1 MNYCTNCGNKLKEN
15 SNFCTSCGK
24 PTKNELEKIKA
35 KKQEEKEKR
44 KDKTILWLGTLL
56 VIVASIIFAFTNW
69 ENMGRVFKI
78 VFLIVESLIF
88 FIISFVYKK
97 LNNESSYKVMWFLG
111 TIFIPIILNL
121 VAEYELFGN
130 YLSYSGS
137 GIFVYL
143 ALSSFICTVMYYLSY
158 KFIKSNVFLY
168 LGHIFLYFV
177 IVFTLYA
184 FKLDIVLE
192 NNNLILIILSFINL
206 IIIVLNI
213 FIKNR
218 SINIFMSFIMLVLFF
233 ITIIYFGIS
242 YYDSTTIFLLFTYI
256 FEIASLFILI
266 KVSKKNF
273 IIYLYPIFIY
283 LLSTQA
289 ITQLNFYNLQVYI
302 LILVSI
308 LLYLILRS
316 INNKAI
322 NIISFILLLIISYS
336 SLINAN
342 ANIILSCSIILLGLY
357 IFIIKCNIGR
367 VESSISEIL
376 LPVNIYLIISS
387 LFDLFVSVKPELILL
402 ISSIIC
408 FTIFNIFDEKNKKD
422 NLNKVFEISA
432 YILVLISSFI
442 IILFESTLT
451 SFMLN
456 EFLWIYYFLYAFIK
470 KKKKAESISMF
481 SISIANLIL
490 CSISLDIKLYY
501 VILTI
506 STILTVIYILS
517 NRIGFKNKNLLIY
530 FSYSFI
536 ILLSLFNIKEYS
548 MFAFMCNIL
557 LYVILYYIYNK
568 REKIPFIFKYIFT
581 LLGFI
586 LIYRLFDY
594 FIDKEVIA
602 NLFTLITYIIIIISM
617 YLLEIDSDRKITCY
631 IPVITIPY
639 INLVNNVDIFSDIK
653 IELIA
658 MLIILLT
665 MIIFEKIRPFKDT
678 KLDDIFEVIV
688 LIIIY
693 LSIAQ
698 ETITFNYIV
707 SALYLFYGIIKKTDI
722 FVTLGIVLILLSTLI
737 NLIQA
742 FSTLATIFVILVIGI
757 SLIGYVLY
765 KETKKNKN

>member
-69 ENMGRVFKI
+69 ENMERVFKI

-97 LNNESSYKVMWFLG
+97 LNNESSCKVMWFLG

-168 LGHIFLYFV
+168 LGHIFLYLV

-442 IILFESTLT
+442 IILFKSTLT

>member
-15 SNFCTSCGK
+15 SNFCTNCGK
-24 PTKNELEKIKA
+24 PTKNELEKIKV

-69 ENMGRVFKI
+69 ENMENLFKI

-88 FIISFVYKK
+88 FITSFVYKK
-97 LNNESSYKVMWFLG
+97 LNNESSYKAMWFLG

-121 VAEYELFGN
+121 VAKYELFGN

-143 ALSSFICTVMYYLSY
+143 ALSSFICAVMYYLSY

-168 LGHIFLYFV
+168 LGHIFLYLV
-177 IVFTLYA
+177 VVFTLYV

-206 IIIVLNI
+206 IIIALNI

-218 SINIFMSFIMLVLFF
+218 SINIFMSFIMLALFF
-233 ITIIYFGIS
+233 VTFICFGID
-242 YYDSTTIFLLFTYI
+242 YYDSTTIFLLFTYV

-316 INNKAI
+316 INNKVI

-336 SLINAN
+336 SLFNAT

-408 FTIFNIFDEKNKKD
+408 FTIFNIFNEKNKKD

-432 YILVLISSFI
+432 YILILISSFI

-456 EFLWIYYFLYAFIK
+456 EFLWIYYFLYTFIK
-470 KKKKAESISMF
+470 KKNKVESISMF

-506 STILTVIYILS
+506 STIITVIYILS
-517 NRIGFKNKNLLIY
+517 NRIGFKNKNLLVY
-530 FSYSFI
+530 FSYSFM

-548 MFAFMCNIL
+548 MYAFMCNIL

-586 LIYRLFDY
+586 LIYRSFDY

-639 INLVNNVDIFSDIK
+639 INLVNNVDVFSDIK

-688 LIIIY
+688 LIMIY

-707 SALYLFYGIIKKTDI
+707 SALYLFYGIIKKKDI

>member
-24 PTKNELEKIKA
+24 PTKNELEKIKT

-69 ENMGRVFKI
+69 ENMENLFKI

-88 FIISFVYKK
+88 FITSFVYKK
-97 LNNESSYKVMWFLG
+97 LNNKSSYKAMWFLG

-143 ALSSFICTVMYYLSY
+143 ALSSFICAVMYYLSY

-168 LGHIFLYFV
+168 LGHIFLYLV
-177 IVFTLYA
+177 VVFTLYV

-233 ITIIYFGIS
+233 ITIIYFDIS
-242 YYDSTTIFLLFTYI
+242 YYDSNTIFLLFTYI

-289 ITQLNFYNLQVYI
+289 ITQLNLYNLQVYI

-316 INNKAI
+316 ISNKAI

-408 FTIFNIFDEKNKKD
+408 FTIFNIFDEKNKKN

-517 NRIGFKNKNLLIY
+517 NRIGLKNKNLLVY
-530 FSYSFI
+530 FSYSFM

-707 SALYLFYGIIKKTDI
+707 SALYLFYGIIKKKDI
-722 FVTLGIVLILLSTLI
+722 FVTLGIVLILLCTLI

>member
-15 SNFCTSCGK
+15 SNFCTNCGK
-24 PTKNELEKIKA
+24 PTKNELEKIKV

-69 ENMGRVFKI
+69 ENMGSVFKI

-88 FIISFVYKK
+88 FITSFVYKK
-97 LNNESSYKVMWFLG
+97 LNNESSYKAMWFLG

-168 LGHIFLYFV
+168 LGHIFLYLVF
-177 IVFTLYA
+177 VFTLYV

-206 IIIVLNI
+206 VIIALNV

-218 SINIFMSFIMLVLFF
+218 SINIFMSFIMLVQFF

-242 YYDSTTIFLLFTYI
+242 YYDSNTIFLLFTYI

-289 ITQLNFYNLQVYI
+289 ITQLNLYNLQVYI

-316 INNKAI
+316 ISNKAI

-408 FTIFNIFDEKNKKD
+408 FTIFNIFDEKNKKN

-506 STILTVIYILS
+506 STILTAIYILS
-517 NRIGFKNKNLLIY
+517 NRIGLKNKNLLVY
-530 FSYSFI
+530 FSYSFM

-722 FVTLGIVLILLSTLI
+722 FVTLGIVLILLSALI

-742 FSTLATIFVILVIGI
+742 FNTLATIFVILVIGI

>member
-15 SNFCTSCGK
+15 SNFCTNCGK

-69 ENMGRVFKI
+69 ENMGSVFKI
-78 VFLIVESLIF
+78 TFLIAESLIF
-88 FIISFVYKK
+88 FITSFVYKK
-97 LNNESSYKVMWFLG
+97 LNNESSYKAMWFLG

-143 ALSSFICTVMYYLSY
+143 ALSSFICAVMYYLSY

-168 LGHIFLYFV
+168 LGHIFLYLV
-177 IVFTLYA
+177 VVFTLYV

-206 IIIVLNI
+206 IIIALNI

-233 ITIIYFGIS
+233 VTFICFGIS

-283 LLSTQA
+283 LLFTQV
-289 ITQLNFYNLQVYI
+289 ITQLNLYNLQVYI

-490 CSISLDIKLYY
+490 CSISFDIKLYY

-517 NRIGFKNKNLLIY
+517 NRIGLKNKNLLVY
-530 FSYSFI
+530 FSYSFM

-722 FVTLGIVLILLSTLI
+722 FVTLGIVLILLSALI

-742 FSTLATIFVILVIGI
+742 FNTLATIFVILVIGI

>member
-69 ENMGRVFKI
+69 ENMGSVFKI

-88 FIISFVYKK
+88 FITSFVYKK
-97 LNNESSYKVMWFLG
+97 LNNESSYKAMWFLG

-143 ALSSFICTVMYYLSY
+143 ALSSFICAVMYYLSY

-168 LGHIFLYFV
+168 LGHIFLYLV
-177 IVFTLYA
+177 VVFTLYV

-206 IIIVLNI
+206 IIIALNI

-233 ITIIYFGIS
+233 ITIIYFDIS
-242 YYDSTTIFLLFTYI
+242 YYDSNTIFLLFTYI

-289 ITQLNFYNLQVYI
+289 ITQLNLYNLQVYI

-316 INNKAI
+316 ISNKAI

-408 FTIFNIFDEKNKKD
+408 FTIFNIFDEKNKKN

-506 STILTVIYILS
+506 STILTIIYILS
-517 NRIGFKNKNLLIY
+517 NRIGLKNKNLLVY
-530 FSYSFI
+530 FSYSFM

-707 SALYLFYGIIKKTDI
+707 SALYLFYGIIKKKDI

>member
-69 ENMGRVFKI
+69 ENMESLFKI

-88 FIISFVYKK
+88 FITSFVYKK
-97 LNNESSYKVMWFLG
+97 LNNESSYKAMWFLG

-130 YLSYSGS
+130 YLSYAGS

-143 ALSSFICTVMYYLSY
+143 ALSSFICAVMYYLSY
-158 KFIKSNVFLY
+158 KFIKSNLFLY
-168 LGHIFLYFV
+168 LGHIFLYLV
-177 IVFTLYA
+177 VVFTLYV

-206 IIIVLNI
+206 IIIALNI
-213 FIKNR
+213 FIKNK

-233 ITIIYFGIS
+233 VTFIYFGIS
-242 YYDSTTIFLLFTYI
+242 YYNSTTIFLLFTYI
-256 FEIASLFILI
+256 FEITSLFILI

-289 ITQLNFYNLQVYI
+289 ITQLNFNNLQVYI

-336 SLINAN
+336 SLFNVN

-367 VESSISEIL
+367 VESNISKIL

-387 LFDLFVSVKPELILL
+387 LFNIFISVKPELILL

-422 NLNKVFEISA
+422 NLNKAFEISA

-456 EFLWIYYFLYAFIK
+456 EFLWIYYFLYTFIK
-470 KKKKAESISMF
+470 KKNKVESISMF

-517 NRIGFKNKNLLIY
+517 NRIGFKNKNLLVY
-530 FSYSFI
+530 FSYSFM

-548 MFAFMCNIL
+548 MYAFMCNIL

-602 NLFTLITYIIIIISM
+602 NLFTLITYVIIIISM

-639 INLVNNVDIFSDIK
+639 INLVNNVDVFSDIK

-688 LIIIY
+688 LIMIY

-707 SALYLFYGIIKKTDI
+707 SALYLFYGIIKKKDI

-742 FSTLATIFVILVIGI
+742 FNTLATIFVILVIGI

>member
-69 ENMGRVFKI
+69 ENMERVFKI

-97 LNNESSYKVMWFLG
+97 LNNESSCKVMWFLG

-168 LGHIFLYFV
+168 LGHIFLYLV

-442 IILFESTLT
+442 IILFKSTLT

-765 KETKKNKN
+765 KETIKNKN

>member
-15 SNFCTSCGK
+15 SNFCTNCGK
-24 PTKNELEKIKA
+24 PTKNELEKINA

-69 ENMGRVFKI
+69 ENMGSVFKI

-88 FIISFVYKK
+88 FITSFVYKK
-97 LNNESSYKVMWFLG
+97 LNNESSYKAMWFLG

-168 LGHIFLYFV
+168 LGHIFLYLIF
-177 IVFTLYA
+177 VFTLYV

-206 IIIVLNI
+206 VIIALNV

-218 SINIFMSFIMLVLFF
+218 SINIFMSFIMLVQFF

-289 ITQLNFYNLQVYI
+289 ITQLNLYNLQVYI

-308 LLYLILRS
+308 LLYLILKS

-408 FTIFNIFDEKNKKD
+408 FTIFNIFDEKNKKN

-506 STILTVIYILS
+506 STILTAIYILS
-517 NRIGFKNKNLLIY
+517 NRIGLKNKNLLVY
-530 FSYSFI
+530 FSYSFM

-707 SALYLFYGIIKKTDI
+707 SALYLFYGIIKKKDI

-737 NLIQA
+737 NLIQE

-757 SLIGYVLY
+757 SLIVYVLY

>member
-15 SNFCTSCGK
+15 SNYCTNCGK
-24 PTKNELEKIKA
+24 PTKNELEKIKV

-44 KDKTILWLGTLL
+44 KDKTFLWLGTLL
-56 VIVASIIFAFTNW
+56 VILASIIFAFTNW
-69 ENMGRVFKI
+69 ENMASVFKI

-88 FIISFVYKK
+88 FTTSFVFKK
-97 LNNESSYKVMWFLG
+97 LNNGSSYKAMWFLG

-121 VAEYELFGN
+121 VAEYELLGN
-130 YLSYSGS
+130 YLSYTGS

-143 ALSSFICTVMYYLSY
+143 SLSSFVCAVMYYLSY

-168 LGHIFLYFV
+168 LGHIFLYLV
-177 IVFTLYA
+177 IVFTLYV
-184 FKLDIVLE
+184 FKLDTILE

-206 IIIVLNI
+206 IIIALNV

-218 SINIFMSFIMLVLFF
+218 SINIFMSFIMLALFF
-233 ITIIYFGIS
+233 VTFICFGID
-242 YYDSTTIFLLFTYI
+242 YYDSTTIFLLFTYV

-273 IIYLYPIFIY
+273 IVYLYPIFIY

-289 ITQLNFYNLQVYI
+289 ITQLSFNNLQVYI

-322 NIISFILLLIISYS
+322 NIMSFILLLIISYS
-336 SLINAN
+336 SLFNAN
-342 ANIILSCSIILLGLY
+342 ANVILSCSVILLGLY
-357 IFIIKCNIGR
+357 IFIIKCDIGR
-367 VESSISEIL
+367 GESSISKIL
-376 LPVNIYLIISS
+376 LPANIYLVVSS
-387 LFDLFVSVKPELILL
+387 LFNIFISVKPELILL

-451 SFMLN
+451 SFILN
-456 EFLWIYYFLYAFIK
+456 EFLWIYYFLYTFIK
-470 KKKKAESISMF
+470 KKNKSESIAMF
-481 SISIANLIL
+481 SISIVNLIL

-501 VILTI
+501 VIL
-506 STILTVIYILS
+506 SLSFILTVIYVLS
-517 NRIGFKNKNLLIY
+517 NKIGFKNKNLLVY
-530 FSYSFI
+530 FSYSFM

-548 MFAFMCNIL
+548 MYAFMCNIL

-568 REKIPFIFKYIFT
+568 REKMPFIFKYIFT

-594 FIDKEVIA
+594 FIDKDVIA
-602 NLFTLITYIIIIISM
+602 NLFTLIAYIIIIISM

-639 INLVNNVDIFSDIK
+639 INLVNNVDVFSNIK

-658 MLIILLT
+658 TLIILLT

-678 KLDDIFEVIV
+678 KLNDIFEVIV
-688 LIIIY
+688 LIMIY
-693 LSIAQ
+693 LPIAQ

-707 SALYLFYGIIKKTDI
+707 SALYLFYGIIKKKDI
-722 FVTLGIVLILLSTLI
+722 FITLGIVLILLSALI
-737 NLIQA
+737 NLIQS
-742 FSTLATIFVILVIGI
+742 FSTLATIFIILVIGI

>member
-69 ENMGRVFKI
+69 ENMGSVFKI

-88 FIISFVYKK
+88 FITSFVYKK
-97 LNNESSYKVMWFLG
+97 LNNESSYKAMWFLG

-143 ALSSFICTVMYYLSY
+143 ALSSFICAVMYYLSY

-168 LGHIFLYFV
+168 LGHIFLYLV
-177 IVFTLYA
+177 VVFTLYV

-206 IIIVLNI
+206 IIIALNV

-218 SINIFMSFIMLVLFF
+218 SINIFMSFIMLALFF
-233 ITIIYFGIS
+233 VTFICFGID
-242 YYDSTTIFLLFTYI
+242 YYDSTTIFLLFTYV

-273 IIYLYPIFIY
+273 IVYLYPIFIY

-289 ITQLNFYNLQVYI
+289 ITQLSFNNLQVYI

-322 NIISFILLLIISYS
+322 NIMSFILLLIISYS
-336 SLINAN
+336 SLFNAN
-342 ANIILSCSIILLGLY
+342 ANVILSCSVILLGLY
-357 IFIIKCNIGR
+357 IFIIKCDIGR
-367 VESSISEIL
+367 VESSISKIL
-376 LPVNIYLIISS
+376 LPANIYLVVSS
-387 LFDLFVSVKPELILL
+387 LFNIFISVKPELILL

-451 SFMLN
+451 SFILN
-456 EFLWIYYFLYAFIK
+456 EFLWIYYFLYTFIK
-470 KKKKAESISMF
+470 KKNKSESIAMF
-481 SISIANLIL
+481 SISIVNLIL

-501 VILTI
+501 VIL
-506 STILTVIYILS
+506 SLSFILTVIYVLS
-517 NRIGFKNKNLLIY
+517 NKIGFKNKNLLVY
-530 FSYSFI
+530 FSYSFM

-548 MFAFMCNIL
+548 MYAFMCNIL

-568 REKIPFIFKYIFT
+568 REKMPFIFKYIFT

-594 FIDKEVIA
+594 FIDKDVIA
-602 NLFTLITYIIIIISM
+602 NLFTLIAYIIIIISM

-639 INLVNNVDIFSDIK
+639 INLVNNVDVFSNIK

-658 MLIILLT
+658 TLIILLT

-678 KLDDIFEVIV
+678 KLNDIFEVIV
-688 LIIIY
+688 LIMIY
-693 LSIAQ
+693 LPIAQ

-707 SALYLFYGIIKKTDI
+707 SALYLFYGIIKKKDI
-722 FVTLGIVLILLSTLI
+722 FITLGIVLILLSALI
-737 NLIQA
+737 NLIQS
-742 FSTLATIFVILVIGI
+742 FSTLATIFIILVIGI

>member
-15 SNFCTSCGK
+15 SNFCTNCGK
-24 PTKNELEKIKA
+24 PTKNELEKIKV

-69 ENMGRVFKI
+69 ENMENLFKI

-88 FIISFVYKK
+88 FITSFVYKK
-97 LNNESSYKVMWFLG
+97 LNNESSYKAMWFLG

-143 ALSSFICTVMYYLSY
+143 ALSSFICAVMYYLSY

-168 LGHIFLYFV
+168 LGHIFLYLV
-177 IVFTLYA
+177 VVFTLYV

-206 IIIVLNI
+206 IIIALNI

-233 ITIIYFGIS
+233 VTFIYFGIS

-289 ITQLNFYNLQVYI
+289 ITQLNLYNLQVYI

-316 INNKAI
+316 ISNKAI

-408 FTIFNIFDEKNKKD
+408 FTIFNIFDEKNKKN

-506 STILTVIYILS
+506 STILTIIYILS
-517 NRIGFKNKNLLIY
+517 NRIGLKNKNLLVY
-530 FSYSFI
+530 FSYSFM

-548 MFAFMCNIL
+548 MFAFICNIL

-639 INLVNNVDIFSDIK
+639 INLVNNVDVFSDIK

-678 KLDDIFEVIV
+678 KLDNIFEVIV

-722 FVTLGIVLILLSTLI
+722 FVTLGIVLILLSALI

-742 FSTLATIFVILVIGI
+742 FNTLATIFVILVIGI

>member
-15 SNFCTSCGK
+15 SNYCTNCGK
-24 PTKNELEKIKA
+24 PTKNALEKIKV

-44 KDKTILWLGTLL
+44 KDKTFLWLGTLL
-56 VIVASIIFAFTNW
+56 VILASIIFAFTNW
-69 ENMGRVFKI
+69 ENMASVFKI

-88 FIISFVYKK
+88 FTTSFVFKK
-97 LNNESSYKVMWFLG
+97 LNNGSSYKAMWFLG

-121 VAEYELFGN
+121 VAEYELLGN
-130 YLSYSGS
+130 YLSYTGS

-143 ALSSFICTVMYYLSY
+143 SLSSFVCAVMYYLSY

-168 LGHIFLYFV
+168 LGHIFLYLV
-177 IVFTLYA
+177 IVFTLYV
-184 FKLDIVLE
+184 FKLDTILE

-206 IIIVLNI
+206 IIIALNV

-218 SINIFMSFIMLVLFF
+218 SINIFMSFIMLALFF
-233 ITIIYFGIS
+233 VTFICFGID
-242 YYDSTTIFLLFTYI
+242 YYDSTTIFLLFTYV

-273 IIYLYPIFIY
+273 IVYLYPIFIY

-289 ITQLNFYNLQVYI
+289 ITQLSFNNLQVYI

-322 NIISFILLLIISYS
+322 NIMSFILLLIISYS
-336 SLINAN
+336 SLFNAN
-342 ANIILSCSIILLGLY
+342 ANVILSCSVILFGLY
-357 IFIIKCNIGR
+357 IFIIKCDIGR
-367 VESSISEIL
+367 VESSISKIL
-376 LPVNIYLIISS
+376 LPANIYLVVSS
-387 LFDLFVSVKPELILL
+387 LFNIFISVKPELILL

-451 SFMLN
+451 SFILN
-456 EFLWIYYFLYAFIK
+456 EFLWIYYFLYTFIK
-470 KKKKAESISMF
+470 KKNKSESIAMF
-481 SISIANLIL
+481 SISIVNLIL

-501 VILTI
+501 VIL
-506 STILTVIYILS
+506 SLSFILTVIYVLS
-517 NRIGFKNKNLLIY
+517 NKIGFKNKNLLVY
-530 FSYSFI
+530 FSYSFM

-548 MFAFMCNIL
+548 MYAFMCNIL

-568 REKIPFIFKYIFT
+568 REKMPFIFKYIFT

-594 FIDKEVIA
+594 FIDKDVIA
-602 NLFTLITYIIIIISM
+602 NLFTLIAYIIIIISM

-639 INLVNNVDIFSDIK
+639 INLVNNVDVFSNIK

-658 MLIILLT
+658 TLIILLT

-678 KLDDIFEVIV
+678 KLNDIFEVIV
-688 LIIIY
+688 LIMIY
-693 LSIAQ
+693 LPIAQ

-707 SALYLFYGIIKKTDI
+707 SALYLFYGIIKKKDI
-722 FVTLGIVLILLSTLI
+722 FITLGIVLILLSALI
-737 NLIQA
+737 NLIQS
-742 FSTLATIFVILVIGI
+742 FSTLATIFIILVIGI

>member
-69 ENMGRVFKI
+69 ENMGSVFKI

-88 FIISFVYKK
+88 FITSFVYKK
-97 LNNESSYKVMWFLG
+97 LNNESSYKAMWFLG

-168 LGHIFLYFV
+168 LGHIFLYLVF
-177 IVFTLYA
+177 VFTLYV

-206 IIIVLNI
+206 VIIALNV

-218 SINIFMSFIMLVLFF
+218 SINIFMSFIMLVQFF

-289 ITQLNFYNLQVYI
+289 ITQLNLYNLQVYI

-308 LLYLILRS
+308 LLYLILKS

-408 FTIFNIFDEKNKKD
+408 FTIFNIFDEKNKKN

-517 NRIGFKNKNLLIY
+517 NRIGLKNKNLLVY
-530 FSYSFI
+530 FSYSFM

-639 INLVNNVDIFSDIK
+639 INLVNNVDVFSDIK

-707 SALYLFYGIIKKTDI
+707 SALYLFYGIIKKKDI

>member
-69 ENMGRVFKI
+69 ENMGSVFKI

-88 FIISFVYKK
+88 FITSFVYKK
-97 LNNESSYKVMWFLG
+97 LNNELSYKAMWFLG

-143 ALSSFICTVMYYLSY
+143 ALSSFICAVMYYLSY

-168 LGHIFLYFV
+168 LGHIFLYLV
-177 IVFTLYA
+177 VVFTLYV

-206 IIIVLNI
+206 IIIALNI

-233 ITIIYFGIS
+233 ITIIYFDIS
-242 YYDSTTIFLLFTYI
+242 YYDSNTIFLLFTYI

-289 ITQLNFYNLQVYI
+289 ITQLNLYNLQVYI

-316 INNKAI
+316 ISNKAI

-408 FTIFNIFDEKNKKD
+408 FTIFNIFDEKNKKN
-422 NLNKVFEISA
+422 NLNKVFEISS

-517 NRIGFKNKNLLIY
+517 NRIGLKNKNLLVY
-530 FSYSFI
+530 FSYSFM

-639 INLVNNVDIFSDIK
+639 INLVNNVDVFSDIK

-722 FVTLGIVLILLSTLI
+722 FVTLGIVLILLSALI

-742 FSTLATIFVILVIGI
+742 FNTLATIFVILVIGI

>member
-69 ENMGRVFKI
+69 ENMGNVFKI

-88 FIISFVYKK
+88 FITSFVYKK
-97 LNNESSYKVMWFLG
+97 LNNESSYKAMWFLG

-168 LGHIFLYFV
+168 LGHIFLYLV
-177 IVFTLYA
+177 VVFTLYV

-206 IIIVLNI
+206 IIIALNI

-233 ITIIYFGIS
+233 VTFIYFGIS

-289 ITQLNFYNLQVYI
+289 ITQLNLYNLQVYI

-316 INNKAI
+316 ISNKAI

-342 ANIILSCSIILLGLY
+342 ANIILSCSIIFLGLY

-408 FTIFNIFDEKNKKD
+408 FTIFNIFDEKNKKN

-517 NRIGFKNKNLLIY
+517 NRIGLKNKNLLVY
-530 FSYSFI
+530 FSYSFM

-548 MFAFMCNIL
+548 MFAFICNIL

-631 IPVITIPY
+631 IPVIAIPY

-665 MIIFEKIRPFKDT
+665 MIIFEKIRPLKDT

-707 SALYLFYGIIKKTDI
+707 SALYLFYGIIKKKDI

>member
-69 ENMGRVFKI
+69 ENMERVFKI

-143 ALSSFICTVMYYLSY
+143 ALSSFICAVMYYLSY

-168 LGHIFLYFV
+168 LGHIFLYLV

-206 IIIVLNI
+206 IIIALNI

>member
-69 ENMGRVFKI
+69 ENMGSVFKI

-88 FIISFVYKK
+88 FITSFVYKK
-97 LNNESSYKVMWFLG
+97 LNNESSYKAMWFLG

-168 LGHIFLYFV
+168 LGHIFLYLV
-177 IVFTLYA
+177 VVFTLYV

-206 IIIVLNI
+206 VIIALNV

-218 SINIFMSFIMLVLFF
+218 SINIFMSFIMLVQFF

-289 ITQLNFYNLQVYI
+289 ITQLNLYNLQVYI

-316 INNKAI
+316 ISNKAI

-408 FTIFNIFDEKNKKD
+408 FTIFNIFDEKNKKN

-506 STILTVIYILS
+506 STILTIIYILS
-517 NRIGFKNKNLLIY
+517 NRIGLKNKNLLVY
-530 FSYSFI
+530 FSYSFM

-707 SALYLFYGIIKKTDI
+707 SALYLFYGIIKKKDI

>member
-69 ENMGRVFKI
+69 ENMGSVFKI

-88 FIISFVYKK
+88 FITSFVYKK
-97 LNNESSYKVMWFLG
+97 LNNESSYKAMWFLG

-143 ALSSFICTVMYYLSY
+143 ALSSFICAVMYYLSY

-168 LGHIFLYFV
+168 LGHIFLYLV
-177 IVFTLYA
+177 VVFTLYV

-206 IIIVLNI
+206 IIIALNI

-233 ITIIYFGIS
+233 ITIIYFDIS
-242 YYDSTTIFLLFTYI
+242 YYDSNTIFLLFTYI

-289 ITQLNFYNLQVYI
+289 ITQLNLYNLQVYI

-316 INNKAI
+316 ISNKAI

-336 SLINAN
+336 SLINVN

-408 FTIFNIFDEKNKKD
+408 FTIFNIFDEKNKKN

-506 STILTVIYILS
+506 STILTIIYILS
-517 NRIGFKNKNLLIY
+517 NRIGLKNKNLLVY
-530 FSYSFI
+530 FSYSFM

-707 SALYLFYGIIKKTDI
+707 SALYLFYGIIKKKDI

>member
-69 ENMGRVFKI
+69 ENMERVFKI

-97 LNNESSYKVMWFLG
+97 LNNESSCKVMWFLG

-143 ALSSFICTVMYYLSY
+143 ALSSFICAVMYYLSY

-168 LGHIFLYFV
+168 LGHIFLYLV

-387 LFDLFVSVKPELILL
+387 LFVLFVSVKPELIL
-402 ISSIIC
+402 
-408 FTIFNIFDEKNKKD
+408 F
-422 NLNKVFEISA
+422 
-432 YILVLISSFI
+432 
-442 IILFESTLT
+442 
-451 SFMLN
+451 
-456 EFLWIYYFLYAFIK
+456 
-470 KKKKAESISMF
+470 
-481 SISIANLIL
+481 
-490 CSISLDIKLYY
+490 
-501 VILTI
+501 
-506 STILTVIYILS
+506 
-517 NRIGFKNKNLLIY
+517 
-530 FSYSFI
+530 
-536 ILLSLFNIKEYS
+536 
-548 MFAFMCNIL
+548 
-557 LYVILYYIYNK
+557 
-568 REKIPFIFKYIFT
+568 
-581 LLGFI
+581 
-586 LIYRLFDY
+586 
-594 FIDKEVIA
+594 
-602 NLFTLITYIIIIISM
+602 
-617 YLLEIDSDRKITCY
+617 
-631 IPVITIPY
+631 
-639 INLVNNVDIFSDIK
+639 
-653 IELIA
+653 
-658 MLIILLT
+658 
-665 MIIFEKIRPFKDT
+665 
-678 KLDDIFEVIV
+678 
-688 LIIIY
+688 
-693 LSIAQ
+693 
-698 ETITFNYIV
+698 
-707 SALYLFYGIIKKTDI
+707 
-722 FVTLGIVLILLSTLI
+722 
-737 NLIQA
+737 
-742 FSTLATIFVILVIGI
+742 
-757 SLIGYVLY
+757 
-765 KETKKNKN
+765 

>member
-69 ENMGRVFKI
+69 ENMGSVFKI

-88 FIISFVYKK
+88 FITSFVYKK
-97 LNNESSYKVMWFLG
+97 LNNELSYKAMWFLG

-143 ALSSFICTVMYYLSY
+143 ALSSFICAVMYYLSY

-168 LGHIFLYFV
+168 LGHIFLYLV
-177 IVFTLYA
+177 VVFTLYV

-206 IIIVLNI
+206 IIIALNI

-233 ITIIYFGIS
+233 ITIIYFDIS

-289 ITQLNFYNLQVYI
+289 ITQLNLYNLQVYI

-308 LLYLILRS
+308 LLYLILKS

-506 STILTVIYILS
+506 STILTAIYILS
-517 NRIGFKNKNLLIY
+517 NRIGLKNKNLLVY
-530 FSYSFI
+530 FSYSFM

-602 NLFTLITYIIIIISM
+602 NLFTLIAYIIIIISM

-639 INLVNNVDIFSDIK
+639 INLVNNVDVFSNIK

-688 LIIIY
+688 LIMIY

-707 SALYLFYGIIKKTDI
+707 SALYLFYGIIKKKDI

-737 NLIQA
+737 NLIQS

-765 KETKKNKN
+765 KETKKNKS

>member
-15 SNFCTSCGK
+15 SNYCTNCGK
-24 PTKNELEKIKA
+24 PTKNELEKIKV

-44 KDKTILWLGTLL
+44 KDKTFLWLGTLL
-56 VIVASIIFAFTNW
+56 VILASIIFAFTNW
-69 ENMGRVFKI
+69 ENMASVFKI

-88 FIISFVYKK
+88 FTTSFVFKK
-97 LNNESSYKVMWFLG
+97 LNNGSSYKAMWFLG

-121 VAEYELFGN
+121 VAEYELLGN
-130 YLSYSGS
+130 YLSYTGS

-143 ALSSFICTVMYYLSY
+143 SLSSFVCAVMYYLSY

-168 LGHIFLYFV
+168 LGHIFLYLV
-177 IVFTLYA
+177 IVFTLYV
-184 FKLDIVLE
+184 FKLDTILE

-206 IIIVLNI
+206 IIIALNV

-218 SINIFMSFIMLVLFF
+218 SINIFMSFIMLALFF
-233 ITIIYFGIS
+233 VTFICFGID
-242 YYDSTTIFLLFTYI
+242 YYDSTTIFLLFTYV

-289 ITQLNFYNLQVYI
+289 ITQLNLYNLQVYI

-308 LLYLILRS
+308 LLYLILKS

-367 VESSISEIL
+367 VGSSISEIL

-506 STILTVIYILS
+506 STILTAIYILS
-517 NRIGFKNKNLLIY
+517 NRIGLKNKNLLVY
-530 FSYSFI
+530 FSYSFM

-707 SALYLFYGIIKKTDI
+707 SALYLFYGIIKKKDI

-737 NLIQA
+737 NLIQE

-757 SLIGYVLY
+757 SLIVYVLY

>member
-69 ENMGRVFKI
+69 ENMERVFKI

-97 LNNESSYKVMWFLG
+97 LNNESSCKVMWFLG

-168 LGHIFLYFV
+168 LGHIFLYLV

-442 IILFESTLT
+442 IILFKSTLT

-707 SALYLFYGIIKKTDI
+707 SALYLFYGIIKKKDI

-765 KETKKNKN
+765 KETIKNKN

>member
-69 ENMGRVFKI
+69 ENMGSVFKI

-88 FIISFVYKK
+88 FITSFVYKK
-97 LNNESSYKVMWFLG
+97 LNNELSYKAMWFLG

-143 ALSSFICTVMYYLSY
+143 ALSSFICAVMYYLSY

-168 LGHIFLYFV
+168 LGHIFLYLV
-177 IVFTLYA
+177 VVFTLYV

-206 IIIVLNI
+206 IIIALNI

-233 ITIIYFGIS
+233 ITIIYFDIS
-242 YYDSTTIFLLFTYI
+242 YYDSNTIFLLFTYI

-289 ITQLNFYNLQVYI
+289 ITQLNLYNLQVYI

-316 INNKAI
+316 ISNKAI

-408 FTIFNIFDEKNKKD
+408 FTIFNIFDEKNKKN

-517 NRIGFKNKNLLIY
+517 NRIGLKNKNLLVY
-530 FSYSFI
+530 FSYSFM

-688 LIIIY
+688 LIMIY

-707 SALYLFYGIIKKTDI
+707 SALYLFYGIIKKKDI

-737 NLIQA
+737 NLIQS

>member
-15 SNFCTSCGK
+15 SNYCTNCGK
-24 PTKNELEKIKA
+24 PTKNELEKIKV

-44 KDKTILWLGTLL
+44 KDKTFLWLGTLL
-56 VIVASIIFAFTNW
+56 VILASIIFAFTNW
-69 ENMGRVFKI
+69 ENMASVFKI

-88 FIISFVYKK
+88 FTTSFVFKK
-97 LNNESSYKVMWFLG
+97 LNNGSSYKAMWFLG

-121 VAEYELFGN
+121 VAEYELLGN
-130 YLSYSGS
+130 YLSYTGS

-143 ALSSFICTVMYYLSY
+143 SLSSFVCAVMYYLSY

-168 LGHIFLYFV
+168 LGHIFLYLV
-177 IVFTLYA
+177 IVFTLYV
-184 FKLDIVLE
+184 FKLDTILE

-206 IIIVLNI
+206 IIIALNV

-218 SINIFMSFIMLVLFF
+218 SINIFMSFIMLALFF
-233 ITIIYFGIS
+233 VTFICFGID
-242 YYDSTTIFLLFTYI
+242 YYDSTTIFLLFTYV

-289 ITQLNFYNLQVYI
+289 ITQLNLYNLQVYI

-308 LLYLILRS
+308 LLYLILKS

-506 STILTVIYILS
+506 STILTAIYILS
-517 NRIGFKNKNLLIY
+517 NRIGLKNKNLLVY
-530 FSYSFI
+530 FSYSFM

-707 SALYLFYGIIKKTDI
+707 SALYLFYGIIKKKDI

-737 NLIQA
+737 NLIQE

-757 SLIGYVLY
+757 SLIVYVLY

>member
-69 ENMGRVFKI
+69 ENMGSVFKI

-88 FIISFVYKK
+88 FITSFVYKK
-97 LNNESSYKVMWFLG
+97 LNNESSYKAMWFLG

-143 ALSSFICTVMYYLSY
+143 ALSSFICAVMYYLSY

-168 LGHIFLYFV
+168 LGHIFLYLV
-177 IVFTLYA
+177 VVFTLYV

-206 IIIVLNI
+206 IIIALNI

-218 SINIFMSFIMLVLFF
+218 SINIFMSSIMLVLFF

-242 YYDSTTIFLLFTYI
+242 YYDSTTIFILFTYV

-289 ITQLNFYNLQVYI
+289 ITQLNLYNLQVYI

-357 IFIIKCNIGR
+357 IFIIKCGIGR

-408 FTIFNIFDEKNKKD
+408 FTIFNIFDEKNKKN

-517 NRIGFKNKNLLIY
+517 NKIGLKNKNLLVY
-530 FSYSFI
+530 FSYSFM

-548 MFAFMCNIL
+548 MYAFMCNIL

-639 INLVNNVDIFSDIK
+639 INLVNNVDIFNDIK

-707 SALYLFYGIIKKTDI
+707 SALYLFYGIIKKKDI

>member
-69 ENMGRVFKI
+69 ENMERVFKI

-97 LNNESSYKVMWFLG
+97 LNNESSCKVMWFLG

-168 LGHIFLYFV
+168 LGHIFLYLV

-242 YYDSTTIFLLFTYI
+242 YYDSTTIFILFTYI

-442 IILFESTLT
+442 IILFKSTLT

-707 SALYLFYGIIKKTDI
+707 SALYLFYGIIKKKDI

-765 KETKKNKN
+765 KETIKNKN

>member
-69 ENMGRVFKI
+69 ENMERVFKI

-143 ALSSFICTVMYYLSY
+143 ALSSFICAVMYYLSY

-168 LGHIFLYFV
+168 LGHIFLYLV

>member
-15 SNFCTSCGK
+15 SNYCTNCGK
-24 PTKNELEKIKA
+24 PTKNELEKIKV

-44 KDKTILWLGTLL
+44 KDKTFLWLGTLL

-69 ENMGRVFKI
+69 ENMESLFKI

-88 FIISFVYKK
+88 FITSFVYKK
-97 LNNESSYKVMWFLG
+97 LNNESSYKAMWFLG

-130 YLSYSGS
+130 YLSYAGS

-143 ALSSFICTVMYYLSY
+143 ALSSFICAVMYYLSY

-168 LGHIFLYFV
+168 LGHIFLYLV
-177 IVFTLYA
+177 VVFTLYV

-206 IIIVLNI
+206 IIIALNI

-233 ITIIYFGIS
+233 VTFIYFGIS
-242 YYDSTTIFLLFTYI
+242 YYNSTTIFLLFTYI
-256 FEIASLFILI
+256 FEITSLFILI

-336 SLINAN
+336 SLFNAN

-456 EFLWIYYFLYAFIK
+456 EFLWIYYFLYTFIK
-470 KKKKAESISMF
+470 KKNKVESISMF

-517 NRIGFKNKNLLIY
+517 NRIGFKNKNLLVY
-530 FSYSFI
+530 FSYSFM

-548 MFAFMCNIL
+548 MYAFMCNIL

-568 REKIPFIFKYIFT
+568 REKISFIFKYIFT

-639 INLVNNVDIFSDIK
+639 INLVNNVDVFSDIK

-658 MLIILLT
+658 ILIILLT

-688 LIIIY
+688 LIMIY

-707 SALYLFYGIIKKTDI
+707 SALYLFYGIIKKKDI

>member
-69 ENMGRVFKI
+69 ENMGSVFKI

-88 FIISFVYKK
+88 FITSFVYKK
-97 LNNESSYKVMWFLG
+97 LNNESSYKAMWFLG

-143 ALSSFICTVMYYLSY
+143 ALSSFICAVMYYLSY

-168 LGHIFLYFV
+168 LGHIFLYLV
-177 IVFTLYA
+177 VVFTLYV

-206 IIIVLNI
+206 IIIALNI

-233 ITIIYFGIS
+233 ITIIYFDIS
-242 YYDSTTIFLLFTYI
+242 YYDSNTIFLLFTYI

-289 ITQLNFYNLQVYI
+289 ITQLNLYNLQVYI

-308 LLYLILRS
+308 LLYLILKS
-316 INNKAI
+316 ISNKAI

-336 SLINAN
+336 GLINAN

-451 SFMLN
+451 SFILN

-517 NRIGFKNKNLLIY
+517 NRIGLKNKNLLVY
-530 FSYSFI
+530 FSYSFM

-631 IPVITIPY
+631 IPVIAIPY

-707 SALYLFYGIIKKTDI
+707 SALYLFYGILKKTDI
-722 FVTLGIVLILLSTLI
+722 FVTLGIVLILLSALI

>member
-69 ENMGRVFKI
+69 ENMGSLFKI

-88 FIISFVYKK
+88 FITSFVYKK
-97 LNNESSYKVMWFLG
+97 LNNESSYKAMWFLG

-143 ALSSFICTVMYYLSY
+143 ALSSFICAVMYYLSY

-168 LGHIFLYFV
+168 LGHIFLYLV
-177 IVFTLYA
+177 VVFTLYV

-206 IIIVLNI
+206 IIIALNI

-233 ITIIYFGIS
+233 VTFIYFGIS

-289 ITQLNFYNLQVYI
+289 ITQLNLYNLQVYI

-316 INNKAI
+316 ISNKAI

-408 FTIFNIFDEKNKKD
+408 FTIFNIFDEKNKKN

-506 STILTVIYILS
+506 STILTIIYILS
-517 NRIGFKNKNLLIY
+517 NRIGLKNKNLLVY
-530 FSYSFI
+530 FSYSFM

-639 INLVNNVDIFSDIK
+639 INLVNNVDVFSDIK

-707 SALYLFYGIIKKTDI
+707 SALYLFYGIIKKKDI

>member
-69 ENMGRVFKI
+69 ENMGSLFKI

-88 FIISFVYKK
+88 FITSFVYKK
-97 LNNESSYKVMWFLG
+97 LNNESSYKAMWFLG

-121 VAEYELFGN
+121 VAEYELLGN
-130 YLSYSGS
+130 YLSYTGS

-143 ALSSFICTVMYYLSY
+143 SLSSFVCAVMYYLSY

-168 LGHIFLYFV
+168 LGHIFLYLV
-177 IVFTLYA
+177 VVFTLYV

-206 IIIVLNI
+206 IIIALNI

-233 ITIIYFGIS
+233 ITIIYFDIS

-283 LLSTQA
+283 LLSAQA
-289 ITQLNFYNLQVYI
+289 ITQLNLYNLQVYI

-336 SLINAN
+336 SLFNAN
-342 ANIILSCSIILLGLY
+342 ANIILSCSITLLGLY

-408 FTIFNIFDEKNKKD
+408 FTIFNIFDEKNKKN

-517 NRIGFKNKNLLIY
+517 NKIGLKNKNLLVY
-530 FSYSFI
+530 FSYSFM

-548 MFAFMCNIL
+548 MYAFMCNIL

-707 SALYLFYGIIKKTDI
+707 SALYLFYGIIKKKDI

>member
-69 ENMGRVFKI
+69 ENMERVFKI

-143 ALSSFICTVMYYLSY
+143 ALSSFICAVMYYLSY

-168 LGHIFLYFV
+168 LGHIFLYLV

-206 IIIVLNI
+206 IIIALNI

-765 KETKKNKN
+765 KETIKNKN

>member
-69 ENMGRVFKI
+69 ENMGSVFKI

-88 FIISFVYKK
+88 FITSFVYKK
-97 LNNESSYKVMWFLG
+97 LNNESSYKAMWFLG

-143 ALSSFICTVMYYLSY
+143 ALSSFICAVMYYLSY

-168 LGHIFLYFV
+168 LGHIFLYLV
-177 IVFTLYA
+177 VVFTLYV

-206 IIIVLNI
+206 IIIALNI

-233 ITIIYFGIS
+233 ITIIYFDIS
-242 YYDSTTIFLLFTYI
+242 YYDSNTIFLLFTYI

-289 ITQLNFYNLQVYI
+289 ITQLNLYNLQVYI

-316 INNKAI
+316 ISNKAI

-408 FTIFNIFDEKNKKD
+408 FTIFNIFDEKNKKN

-506 STILTVIYILS
+506 STILTAIYILS
-517 NRIGFKNKNLLIY
+517 NRIGLKNKNLLVY
-530 FSYSFI
+530 FSYSFM

-707 SALYLFYGIIKKTDI
+707 SALYLFYGIIKKKDI

-737 NLIQA
+737 NLIQE

>member
-15 SNFCTSCGK
+15 SNFCTNCGK

-44 KDKTILWLGTLL
+44 KDKTILWLGTIL

-69 ENMGRVFKI
+69 ENMGSVFKI
-78 VFLIVESLIF
+78 TFLIVESLIF
-88 FIISFVYKK
+88 FITSFVYKK
-97 LNNESSYKVMWFLG
+97 LNNESSYKAMWFLG

-143 ALSSFICTVMYYLSY
+143 ALSSFMCAVMYYLSY

-168 LGHIFLYFV
+168 LGHIFLYLV
-177 IVFTLYA
+177 VVFTLYV

-206 IIIVLNI
+206 IIIALNI

-233 ITIIYFGIS
+233 VTFICFGIS
-242 YYDSTTIFLLFTYI
+242 YYDSTIIFLLFTYI

-289 ITQLNFYNLQVYI
+289 ITQLNLYNLQVYI

-316 INNKAI
+316 ISNKAI

-336 SLINAN
+336 SLINVN

-442 IILFESTLT
+442 IIMFESTLT

-470 KKKKAESISMF
+470 KKKKAESISIF

-517 NRIGFKNKNLLIY
+517 NRIGLKNKNLLVY
-530 FSYSFI
+530 FSYSFM

-594 FIDKEVIA
+594 FIDKKVIA

-639 INLVNNVDIFSDIK
+639 INLVNNVDVFSDIK
-653 IELIA
+653 IELIT

-722 FVTLGIVLILLSTLI
+722 FVTLGIVLILLSALI

-742 FSTLATIFVILVIGI
+742 FNTLATIFVILIIGI

-765 KETKKNKN
+765 KETNKNKN

>member
-69 ENMGRVFKI
+69 ENMERVFKI

-97 LNNESSYKVMWFLG
+97 LNNESSCKVMWFLG

-168 LGHIFLYFV
+168 LGHIFLYLV

-442 IILFESTLT
+442 IILFKSTLT

-631 IPVITIPY
+631 IPVIAIPY

-707 SALYLFYGIIKKTDI
+707 SALYLFYGIIKKKDI

-765 KETKKNKN
+765 KETIKNKN

>member
-69 ENMGRVFKI
+69 ENMGSVFKI

-88 FIISFVYKK
+88 FITSFVYKK
-97 LNNESSYKVMWFLG
+97 LNNELSYKAMWFLG

-143 ALSSFICTVMYYLSY
+143 ALSSFICAVMYYLSY

-168 LGHIFLYFV
+168 LGHIFLYLV
-177 IVFTLYA
+177 VVFTLYV

-206 IIIVLNI
+206 IIIALNI

-233 ITIIYFGIS
+233 ITIIYFDIS
-242 YYDSTTIFLLFTYI
+242 YYDSNTIFLLFTYI

-289 ITQLNFYNLQVYI
+289 ITQLNLYNLQVYI

-316 INNKAI
+316 ISNKAI

-408 FTIFNIFDEKNKKD
+408 FTIFNIFDEKNKKN

-517 NRIGFKNKNLLIY
+517 NRIGLKNKNLLVY
-530 FSYSFI
+530 FSYSFM

-707 SALYLFYGIIKKTDI
+707 SALYLFYGIIKKKDI

>member
-69 ENMGRVFKI
+69 ENMGSVFKI

-88 FIISFVYKK
+88 FITSFVYKK
-97 LNNESSYKVMWFLG
+97 LNNESSYKAMWFLG

-143 ALSSFICTVMYYLSY
+143 ALSSFICAVMYYLSY

-168 LGHIFLYFV
+168 LGHIFLYLV
-177 IVFTLYA
+177 VVFTLYV

-206 IIIVLNI
+206 IIIALNI

-218 SINIFMSFIMLVLFF
+218 SINIFMSSIMLVLFF

-242 YYDSTTIFLLFTYI
+242 YYDSTTIFILFTYV

-289 ITQLNFYNLQVYI
+289 ITQLNLYNLQVYI

-357 IFIIKCNIGR
+357 IFIIKCGIGR

-408 FTIFNIFDEKNKKD
+408 FTIFNIFDEKNKKN

-506 STILTVIYILS
+506 STILTLIYILS
-517 NRIGFKNKNLLIY
+517 NKIGLKNKNLLVY
-530 FSYSFI
+530 FSYSFM

-548 MFAFMCNIL
+548 MYAFMCNIL

-639 INLVNNVDIFSDIK
+639 INLVNNVDIFNDIK

-707 SALYLFYGIIKKTDI
+707 SALYLFYGIIKKKDI

>member
-69 ENMGRVFKI
+69 ENMGSLFKI

-88 FIISFVYKK
+88 FITSFVYKK
-97 LNNESSYKVMWFLG
+97 LNNESSYKAMWFLG

-143 ALSSFICTVMYYLSY
+143 ALSSFICAVMYYLSY

-168 LGHIFLYFV
+168 LGHIFLYLV
-177 IVFTLYA
+177 VVFTLYV

-206 IIIVLNI
+206 IIIALNI

-233 ITIIYFGIS
+233 VTFIYFGIS

-289 ITQLNFYNLQVYI
+289 ITQLNLYNLQVYI

-316 INNKAI
+316 ISNKAI

-408 FTIFNIFDEKNKKD
+408 FTIFNIFDEKNKKN

-506 STILTVIYILS
+506 STILTIIYILS
-517 NRIGFKNKNLLIY
+517 NRIGLKNKNLLVY
-530 FSYSFI
+530 FSYSFM

-548 MFAFMCNIL
+548 MFAFICNIL

-639 INLVNNVDIFSDIK
+639 INLVNNVDVFSDIK

-678 KLDDIFEVIV
+678 KLDNIFEVIV

-707 SALYLFYGIIKKTDI
+707 SALYLFYGILKKTDI
-722 FVTLGIVLILLSTLI
+722 FVTLGIVLILLSALI